1 MTSTSILSLPSG
13 KAIAKEYL
21 KYRGFKQITWGAPKK
36 VDVRKVRGKNTR
48 ILTFDESQYCW
59 EWFDDGK
66 QLDDYY
72 KTLIYYYPAEFDAY
86 VVPFQGNRK
95 EPLHPAKYALISIDN
110 TSDVWYER
118 VLIETED
125 DIELLFAIAK
135 KRISYLNK
143 KFFGIE

>member
-1 MTSTSILSLPSG
+1 MISTSILSLPSG

-21 KYRGFKQITWGAPKK
+21 KERGFEQITWGAPSK
-36 VDVRKVRGKNTR
+36 VTLVKVKGKNTR
-48 ILTFDESQYCW
+48 KLSFDTSQYCW
-59 EWFDDGK
+59 EWFDDSN

-72 KTLIYYYPAEFDAY
+72 KTLIYYFPNGFNEY
-86 VVPFQGNRK
+86 VTPFQGDWK
-95 EPLHPAKYALISIDN
+95 EPLHPANYALVSIDN
-110 TSDVWYER
+110 TSSEWYER

>member
-1 MTSTSILSLPSG
+1 MASTSILSLPCG

-21 KYRGFKQITWGAPKK
+21 QKIGFKQITWGAPQK
-36 VDVRKVRGKNTR
+36 VDYRKVRGKNTR
-48 ILTFDESQYCW
+48 ILTFDKSQYCW
-59 EWFDDGK
+59 EWFDDNK

-72 KTLIYYYPAEFDAY
+72 KTLIYYFPNGFDEY
-86 VVPFQGNRK
+86 VTPFQGNRK
-95 EPLHPAKYALISIDN
+95 EPLHPANYALVSIDN
-110 TSDVWYER
+110 TSDEWYER

-143 KFFGIE
+143 KFFDID